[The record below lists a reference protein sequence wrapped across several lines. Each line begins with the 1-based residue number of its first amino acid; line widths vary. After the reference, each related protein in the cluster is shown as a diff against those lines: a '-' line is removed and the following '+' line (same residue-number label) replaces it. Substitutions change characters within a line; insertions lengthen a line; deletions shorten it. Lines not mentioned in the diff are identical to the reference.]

1 MAATSI
7 SGAGVAVGGGT
18 PVRRTTARATA
29 GIQRRRVV
37 KKHIQQKYMLCG
49 FAIHAFLATPAY
61 LYGNVVESD
70 KDLVLRIWPA
80 IVYQATGELCRS
92 IMEHLDTEYS
102 GRSRETVQYRRVFLL
117 ATLIACVSLMASG
130 ILFSSAWI
138 VVTTTTQVVAI
149 VFYGFFAGIGSSLF
163 LWKTHVILEA
173 VRPREDKFVR
183 KTIHLC
189 GEAFCQLFLSFVFTS
204 LRTLY
209 GTAQSIVLMSAL
221 LVNLI
226 PLSLIIT
233 KHREDAFTTKRISV
247 IKAETGFAAL
257 PLRAALAAN
266 LVADQMDGL
275 DTHSWRNPATEM
287 ATPGAAVAAAV
298 VDTHSN
304 YMLATDEAYVTYVNP
319 NGVEIMEIIPEE
331 DETVS
336 MMRSSNATID
346 NYAMSASQTS
356 HKSLSNG
363 RLHPLQPL
371 ISAATGPGAGTG
383 SSSPLPPDH
392 ANLVSPQ
399 FCRFYSDKNES
410 KLNLQRRIR
419 RMSRAV
425 TTHLWWNLLDKIA
438 MPLQQALL
446 VPQLYATT
454 LLLSADIFSYVMCLT
469 VLPGLAVSHHA
480 LKNAEIPFLFSL
492 LAFPWMCF
500 SLMTPRFGT
509 SLYKRKLQWHT
520 LGSVCKCLALIFI
533 SFSTSKLLL
542 SVSAVLLGFGQVV
555 TAFLQELVFQMGMTR
570 ANWTAIR
577 RPVHF
582 TNGLL
587 VLLWGALAHWV
598 VVRYSFQ
605 ATVGLAGGLY
615 GVTTLLWNFL
625 FFCCQ
630 DRD

>member
-1 MAATSI
+1 MRRAA
-7 SGAGVAVGGGT
+7 
-18 PVRRTTARATA
+18 ARATA
-29 GIQRRRVV
+29 GVQRRRVV

-70 KDLVLRIWPA
+70 KDMVLRIWPA
-80 IVYQATGELCRS
+80 IVYQATGEICRS

-102 GRSRETVQYRRVFLL
+102 GRARETTQYRRIFLL
-117 ATLIACVSLMASG
+117 ATLIACVSLMISG
-130 ILFSSAWI
+130 ILFSSAWLL
-138 VVTTTTQVVAI
+138 VSNTTQIVAI
-149 VFYGFFAGIGSSLF
+149 ICYGCFAGIGSNLY

-173 VRPREDKFVR
+173 VRPREDKYVR
-183 KTIHLC
+183 KTIQLC

-257 PLRAALAAN
+257 PLRGALAAN
-266 LVADQMDGL
+266 FVADQLDGL
-275 DTHSWRNPATEM
+275 DTSMSWRNPATEM
-287 ATPGAAVAAAV
+287 ANVGTGSATIAAAV
-298 VDTHSN
+298 VDTHSS

-346 NYAMSASQTS
+346 NSGISQS
-356 HKSLSNG
+356 QMLVKSLSNG
-363 RLHPLQPL
+363 RLFPNSVNP
-371 ISAATGPGAGTG
+371 TGTG
-383 SSSPLPPDH
+383 SSSPLPE
-392 ANLVSPQ
+392 A
-399 FCRFYSDKNES
+399 FE
-410 KLNLQRRIR
+410 NLQRIR

-425 TTHLWWNLLDKIA
+425 TSHLWWNLLDKIA

-454 LLLSADIFSYVMCLT
+454 LLISADIFSYVMCLT

-500 SLMTPRFGT
+500 SLMTPRFGS
-509 SLYKRKLQWHT
+509 SLYKRKLQWYT
-520 LGSVCKCLALIFI
+520 LGSICKCLALIFI

-555 TAFLQELVFQMGMTR
+555 TAFLQELVFQLGMTR

-577 RPVHF
+577 RPVHL

-587 VLLWGALAHWV
+587 ILLWGALAHWV
-598 VVRYSFQ
+598 VLHYSFQ
-605 ATVGLAGGLY
+605 ATVGLAGALY
-615 GVTTLLWNFL
+615 GSTTLLWNFL

-630 DRD
+630 SKD

>member
-1 MAATSI
+1 MATSAM
-7 SGAGVAVGGGT
+7 GVGMPVGVAAPG
-18 PVRRTTARATA
+18 PVRRPTARATA

-92 IMEHLDTEYS
+92 IMEHMDTEYS
-102 GRSRETVQYRRVFLL
+102 GRSRETTQYRRVFLL
-117 ATLIACVSLMASG
+117 ATLIACVSLMVSG

-149 VFYGFFAGIGSSLF
+149 VFYGCFAGIGSSLY

-173 VRPREDKFVR
+173 VRPREDKYVR

-266 LVADQMDGL
+266 LVADQLDGL
-275 DTHSWRNPATEM
+275 DTLSWRNPATTADLA
-287 ATPGAAVAAAV
+287 ATTPSAVVAAAV

-363 RLHPLQPL
+363 RLYPLTPQLPL
-371 ISAATGPGAGTG
+371 GMGTGTGTGTG
-383 SSSPLPPDH
+383 SSSPLPHDYT
-392 ANLVSPQ
+392 NL
-399 FCRFYSDKNES
+399 
-410 KLNLQRRIR
+410 RRIR

-425 TTHLWWNLLDKIA
+425 TSHLWWNLLDKIA

-509 SLYKRKLQWHT
+509 SLYKRKIQWHT
-520 LGSVCKCLALIFI
+520 LGSLCKCLALIFI

-598 VVRYSFQ
+598 VERYSFQ
-605 ATVGLAGGLY
+605 ATVGLAGALY
-615 GVTTLLWNFL
+615 GATSLLWNFL

-630 DRD
+630 GRD

>member
-1 MAATSI
+1 MAAT
-7 SGAGVAVGGGT
+7 GGGVGGGGGGGGASVT
-18 PVRRTTARATA
+18 PPTVRRPTARATA

-102 GRSRETVQYRRVFLL
+102 GRSRETTQYRRVFLL

-173 VRPREDKFVR
+173 VRPREDKYVR

-257 PLRAALAAN
+257 PLRAALA
-266 LVADQMDGL
+266 DQLDGL
-275 DTHSWRNPATEM
+275 ETHSWRNPGTEM
-287 ATPGAAVAAAV
+287 TTATTSPPGAAVAAAV
-298 VDTHSN
+298 VDTHST
-304 YMLATDEAYVTYVNP
+304 YLLATDEAYVTYVNP

-331 DETVS
+331 DETIS

-363 RLHPLQPL
+363 RLYPLPPV
-371 ISAATGPGAGTG
+371 SSPAAGFVTGTG
-383 SSSPLPPDH
+383 TGTGNSSPLPPDFV
-392 ANLVSPQ
+392 NLR
-399 FCRFYSDKNES
+399 RF
-410 KLNLQRRIR
+410 R

-425 TTHLWWNLLDKIA
+425 TSHLWWNLLDKIA

-520 LGSVCKCLALIFI
+520 LGSICKCLALIFI

-587 VLLWGALAHWV
+587 VLLWGAMAHWV

-605 ATVGLAGGLY
+605 ATVGLAGGIY
-615 GVTTLLWNFL
+615 GLSMLLWNFL

-630 DRD
+630 GKD

>member
-1 MAATSI
+1 MATTIAS
-7 SGAGVAVGGGT
+7 AAAVGGT
-18 PVRRTTARATA
+18 PVRRAGARATA
-29 GIQRRRVV
+29 GVQRRRVV

-92 IMEHLDTEYS
+92 ILEHLNTEYS
-102 GRSRETVQYRRVFLL
+102 GRSCETNQYRRMFLL
-117 ATLIACVSLMASG
+117 ATLIACLSLMISG
-130 ILFSSAWI
+130 IFFSSAWV
-138 VVTTTTQVVAI
+138 VVTTTTQTVAI
-149 VFYGFFAGIGSSLF
+149 VFYGCFAGIGSSLY

-173 VRPREDKFVR
+173 VRPREDKYVR

-209 GTAQSIVLMSAL
+209 GTAQSIVLMSAM

-233 KHREDAFTTKRISV
+233 KRREDAFTTKRISV
-247 IKAETGFAAL
+247 IKAETGFGAL
-257 PLRAALAAN
+257 PLRGALAAN
-266 LVADQMDGL
+266 FVADQLDGL
-275 DTHSWRNPATEM
+275 DTMAISWRNPTTEI
-287 ATPGAAVAAAV
+287 TGTTQSGSSGPVAAVAAAV
-298 VDTHSN
+298 LDTHSN
-304 YMLATDEAYVTYVNP
+304 YMLATDEAYVTYMNP

-336 MMRSSNATID
+336 IMRSSNATID
-346 NYAMSASQTS
+346 NYNITQSQVL
-356 HKSLSNG
+356 HKSHSNG
-363 RLHPLQPL
+363 RLYPQNP
-371 ISAATGPGAGTG
+371 INPPGTG
-383 SSSPLPPDH
+383 SSSPLPEAY
-392 ANLVSPQ
+392 ANLH
-399 FCRFYSDKNES
+399 
-410 KLNLQRRIR
+410 RIR

-425 TTHLWWNLLDKIA
+425 TSHLWWNLLDKIA

-446 VPQLYATT
+446 VPQLYAST

-500 SLMTPRFGT
+500 SLMTPRFGS
-509 SLYKRKLQWHT
+509 SLYKRKLQWYT
-520 LGSVCKCLALIFI
+520 LGSICKCMALIFI

-555 TAFLQELVFQMGMTR
+555 TAFLQEMVFQLGMTR

-587 VLLWGALAHWV
+587 ILIWGALAHWV
-598 VVRYSFQ
+598 VVHYSFQ
-605 ATVGLAGGLY
+605 ATVGLAGALY
-615 GVTTLLWNFL
+615 GATTLLWNFL

-630 DRD
+630 SND

>member
-1 MAATSI
+1 MRPMTGTTTTTAMTATTTALTATSG
-7 SGAGVAVGGGT
+7 SAAVAA

-29 GIQRRRVV
+29 GVQRRRVV

-49 FAIHAFLATPAY
+49 FAIHAFLATPAF

-102 GRSRETVQYRRVFLL
+102 GRARETTKYRRIFLL
-117 ATLIACVSLMASG
+117 ATLIACISLMISG
-130 ILFSSAWI
+130 IFFSSAWV
-138 VVTTTTQVVAI
+138 VVTTTTQTVAI
-149 VFYGFFAGIGSSLF
+149 VFYGFFAGIGASLY
-163 LWKTHVILEA
+163 LWRTHVILEA
-173 VRPREDKFVR
+173 VRPREDKYVR

-257 PLRAALAAN
+257 PLRSLPAH
-266 LVADQMDGL
+266 LVADQLDGL
-275 DTHSWRNPATEM
+275 DTVGSPWRNPSPDVNTGSAPV
-287 ATPGAAVAAAV
+287 AVLAAAVA
-298 VDTHSN
+298 DTHSN

-331 DETVS
+331 DETLS
-336 MMRSSNATID
+336 MMRSSTATID
-346 NYAMSASQTS
+346 NYGRLSVHASQ
-356 HKSLSNG
+356 SLSNG
-363 RLHPLQPL
+363 RVYQSQISGGSATTPVDPYTNLH
-371 ISAATGPGAGTG
+371 
-383 SSSPLPPDH
+383 
-392 ANLVSPQ
+392 
-399 FCRFYSDKNES
+399 
-410 KLNLQRRIR
+410 RIR

-425 TTHLWWNLLDKIA
+425 TSHLWWNLLDKIA

-500 SLMTPRFGT
+500 SLMTPRFGS
-509 SLYKRKLQWHT
+509 SLYKHKLQWHSM
-520 LGSVCKCLALIFI
+520 GSICKFMALIFI

-555 TAFLQELVFQMGMTR
+555 TAFLQELVFQMSMPR

-587 VLLWGALAHWV
+587 ILVWGALAHWV

-605 ATVGLAGGLY
+605 ATVLLAGTLY
-615 GVTTLLWNFL
+615 GATTLLWNFL

-630 DRD
+630 SND

>member
-1 MAATSI
+1 MATPKGRDRDTEYMAAPTGI
-7 SGAGVAVGGGT
+7 TNVAVGVGGG
-18 PVRRTTARATA
+18 VRRPTARATA

-92 IMEHLDTEYS
+92 IMEHLDTEYG
-102 GRSRETVQYRRVFLL
+102 GRSRETTQYRRVFLL
-117 ATLIACVSLMASG
+117 ATLIACLSLMISG

-138 VVTTTTQVVAI
+138 VVTTTTQAVAI
-149 VFYGFFAGIGSSLF
+149 VFYGCFAGIGSSLY

-173 VRPREDKFVR
+173 VRPREDKYVR

-247 IKAETGFAAL
+247 IKAETGFGAL

-275 DTHSWRNPATEM
+275 EMLSWRNPATEM
-287 ATPGAAVAAAV
+287 VATPGAAVVAAAV

-346 NYAMSASQTS
+346 NYGMSVSQMS

-363 RLHPLQPL
+363 RLYPQNTPLNP
-371 ISAATGPGAGTG
+371 GTG
-383 SSSPLPPDH
+383 TGNSSPLPPTNH
-392 ANLVSPQ
+392 ANLH
-399 FCRFYSDKNES
+399 
-410 KLNLQRRIR
+410 RIR

-425 TTHLWWNLLDKIA
+425 TSHLWWNLLDKIA

-509 SLYKRKLQWHT
+509 SLYKHKLQWHT
-520 LGSVCKCLALIFI
+520 MGSICKCLALIFI

-587 VLLWGALAHWV
+587 ILVWGALAHWV

-605 ATVGLAGGLY
+605 ATVGLAGALY
-615 GVTTLLWNFL
+615 GATTLLWNFL

-630 DRD
+630 GSD

>member
-1 MAATSI
+1 MATSAI
-7 SGAGVAVGGGT
+7 GGVGVGMGVAT
-18 PVRRTTARATA
+18 SSTVRRPTARATA

-102 GRSRETVQYRRVFLL
+102 GRSRETTEYRRVFLL
-117 ATLIACVSLMASG
+117 ATLIACVSLMVSG

-149 VFYGFFAGIGSSLF
+149 VFYGCFAGIGSSLY

-226 PLSLIIT
+226 PLGLIIT

-257 PLRAALAAN
+257 PLRAALA
-266 LVADQMDGL
+266 DQLDGL
-275 DTHSWRNPATEM
+275 DTLSWRNPATEL
-287 ATPGAAVAAAV
+287 ATAGPGAAVAAAV

-363 RLHPLQPL
+363 RLYPLAPQHPV
-371 ISAATGPGAGTG
+371 ATGTGTGTG
-383 SSSPLPPDH
+383 SSSPLPPDY
-392 ANLVSPQ
+392 ANL
-399 FCRFYSDKNES
+399 
-410 KLNLQRRIR
+410 RRIR

-425 TTHLWWNLLDKIA
+425 TSHLWWNLLDKIA

-509 SLYKRKLQWHT
+509 SLYKRKIQWHT
-520 LGSVCKCLALIFI
+520 LGSLCKCLALIFI

-598 VVRYSFQ
+598 VERYSFQ
-605 ATVGLAGGLY
+605 ATVGLAGALY
-615 GVTTLLWNFL
+615 GATSLLWNFL

-630 DRD
+630 GRD

>member
-1 MAATSI
+1 MATTSI
-7 SGAGVAVGGGT
+7 GGVGVGVGMGVAAGGA
-18 PVRRTTARATA
+18 VRRPTARATA

-102 GRSRETVQYRRVFLL
+102 GRSRETTQYRRVFLL
-117 ATLIACVSLMASG
+117 ATLIACVSLMVAG

-149 VFYGFFAGIGSSLF
+149 VFYGCFAGIGSSLY

-173 VRPREDKFVR
+173 VRPREDKYVR

-266 LVADQMDGL
+266 LVADQLDGL
-275 DTHSWRNPATEM
+275 DTLSWRNPATEM
-287 ATPGAAVAAAV
+287 GASPGAAVAAAV

-331 DETVS
+331 DETLS

-346 NYAMSASQTS
+346 NYGMSASQTS

-363 RLHPLQPL
+363 RLYPLTPL
-371 ISAATGPGAGTG
+371 NPTVTGAGTG

-392 ANLVSPQ
+392 ANLQ
-399 FCRFYSDKNES
+399 
-410 KLNLQRRIR
+410 RIR

-425 TTHLWWNLLDKIA
+425 TSHLWWNLLDKIA

-520 LGSVCKCLALIFI
+520 LGSLCKCLALIFI

-598 VVRYSFQ
+598 VERYSFQ
-605 ATVGLAGGLY
+605 ATVGLAGALY
-615 GVTTLLWNFL
+615 GASSLLWNFL

-630 DRD
+630 GRD

>member
-1 MAATSI
+1 MATSAISGVGGGGGVGSGVGVAATS
-7 SGAGVAVGGGT
+7 
-18 PVRRTTARATA
+18 PVRRSTARATA

-102 GRSRETVQYRRVFLL
+102 GRSRETTQYRRVFLL
-117 ATLIACVSLMASG
+117 ATLIACVSLMISG

-149 VFYGFFAGIGSSLF
+149 VFYGCFAGIGSSLY

-173 VRPREDKFVR
+173 VRPREDKYVR

-266 LVADQMDGL
+266 LVADQLDGL
-275 DTHSWRNPATEM
+275 DTHTWRNPATTEM
-287 ATPGAAVAAAV
+287 ATPSAAVAAAVV

-304 YMLATDEAYVTYVNP
+304 YMLATDEAYVTYLNP

-363 RLHPLQPL
+363 RLYPLTPQHPL
-371 ISAATGPGAGTG
+371 AAGTGTGTG
-383 SSSPLPPDH
+383 SSSPLPPDY
-392 ANLVSPQ
+392 ANL
-399 FCRFYSDKNES
+399 
-410 KLNLQRRIR
+410 RRIR

-520 LGSVCKCLALIFI
+520 LGSLCKCLALIFI

-598 VVRYSFQ
+598 VERYSFQ
-605 ATVGLAGGLY
+605 ATVGLAGALY
-615 GVTTLLWNFL
+615 GSTSLLWNFL

-630 DRD
+630 GKD

>member
-1 MAATSI
+1 MTTMPMATVVTNS
-7 SGAGVAVGGGT
+7 AGGP
-18 PVRRTTARATA
+18 PVPRRAAARATA
-29 GIQRRRVV
+29 GVQRRRVV

-80 IVYQATGELCRS
+80 IVYQATGEICRS

-102 GRSRETVQYRRVFLL
+102 GRARETTQYRRIFLL
-117 ATLIACVSLMASG
+117 ATLIACISLMISG
-130 ILFSSAWI
+130 IFFSSAWV
-138 VVTTTTQVVAI
+138 VVTTTTQTVAI
-149 VFYGFFAGIGSSLF
+149 VFYGFFAGIGSSLY

-173 VRPREDKFVR
+173 VRPREDKYVR

-233 KHREDAFTTKRISV
+233 KHREDAFKTKRISV
-247 IKAETGFAAL
+247 IKAESSFGAL
-257 PLRAALAAN
+257 PLRGALVAN
-266 LVADQMDGL
+266 FVADQLDGL
-275 DTHSWRNPATEM
+275 DVMASMSWRNPAT
-287 ATPGAAVAAAV
+287 ADLSSTTGTAPVAAVAAAV
-298 VDTHSN
+298 VDTHSS

-336 MMRSSNATID
+336 MMRSSSATID
-346 NYAMSASQTS
+346 NYGISQS
-356 HKSLSNG
+356 QMLHKSHSNG
-363 RLHPLQPL
+363 RIYTQNPLN
-371 ISAATGPGAGTG
+371 PGSGTAPGTG
-383 SSSPLPPDH
+383 SSSPLPETY
-392 ANLVSPQ
+392 ANLH
-399 FCRFYSDKNES
+399 
-410 KLNLQRRIR
+410 RIR
-419 RMSRAV
+419 RMSLAV
-425 TTHLWWNLLDKIA
+425 TSHLWWNLLDKIA
-438 MPLQQALL
+438 MPLQHALL

-454 LLLSADIFSYVMCLT
+454 LLISADIFSYVMCLT

-500 SLMTPRFGT
+500 SLMTPRFGS
-509 SLYKRKLQWHT
+509 SLYKRKLQWYT
-520 LGSVCKCLALIFI
+520 LGSICKCLALIFI

-555 TAFLQELVFQMGMTR
+555 TAFLQEMVFQLGMTR

-587 VLLWGALAHWV
+587 ILVWGALAHWV
-598 VVRYSFQ
+598 VEHYSFQ
-605 ATVGLAGGLY
+605 ATVGLAGTLY
-615 GVTTLLWNFL
+615 GATTLLWNFL

-630 DRD
+630 SKD

>member
-1 MAATSI
+1 MTTMPMATVAAVPVAAT
-7 SGAGVAVGGGT
+7 A
-18 PVRRTTARATA
+18 VRRTAARATA
-29 GIQRRRVV
+29 GVQRRRVV

-61 LYGNVVESD
+61 LYGNIVESD

-102 GRSRETVQYRRVFLL
+102 GRAQETNQYRRIFLL
-117 ATLIACVSLMASG
+117 ATLIACLSLMISG
-130 ILFSSAWI
+130 IFFSSAWV
-138 VVTTTTQVVAI
+138 VVTTTTQTVAI
-149 VFYGFFAGIGSSLF
+149 VFYGCFAGIGSSLY

-173 VRPREDKFVR
+173 VRPREDKYVR

-209 GTAQSIVLMSAL
+209 GTAQSIVLMSAM

-247 IKAETGFAAL
+247 IKAETGFGAL

-266 LVADQMDGL
+266 FVADQLDGL
-275 DTHSWRNPATEM
+275 DTAMSWRNPATEM
-287 ATPGAAVAAAV
+287 TSTAPAAAVAAAV

-336 MMRSSNATID
+336 IMRSSNATID
-346 NYAMSASQTS
+346 NYSMSQSQVL
-356 HKSLSNG
+356 HKSHSNG
-363 RLHPLQPL
+363 RLHAQSPQNP
-371 ISAATGPGAGTG
+371 TGTG
-383 SSSPLPPDH
+383 SSSPLPEAY
-392 ANLVSPQ
+392 ANLH
-399 FCRFYSDKNES
+399 
-410 KLNLQRRIR
+410 RIR

-425 TTHLWWNLLDKIA
+425 TSHLWWNLLDKIA
-438 MPLQQALL
+438 MPLQHALM
-446 VPQLYATT
+446 VPQLYAST

-500 SLMTPRFGT
+500 SLMTPRFGS
-509 SLYKRKLQWHT
+509 SLYKRKLQWYT
-520 LGSVCKCLALIFI
+520 LGSICKCLALIFI

-555 TAFLQELVFQMGMTR
+555 TAFLQEMVFQLGMTR

-587 VLLWGALAHWV
+587 ILIWGALAHWV
-598 VVRYSFQ
+598 VVNYSFQ
-605 ATVGLAGGLY
+605 ATVGLAGALY
-615 GVTTLLWNFL
+615 GSTTLLWNFL

-630 DRD
+630 TKD

>member
-1 MAATSI
+1 QAAMAAT
-7 SGAGVAVGGGT
+7 GGGVGVASGGGASPT
-18 PVRRTTARATA
+18 VRRPTARATA

-80 IVYQATGELCRS
+80 IVYQATGEICRS

-102 GRSRETVQYRRVFLL
+102 GRSRETTQYRRVFLL

-173 VRPREDKFVR
+173 VRPREDKYVR

-257 PLRAALAAN
+257 PLRAALA
-266 LVADQMDGL
+266 DQLDGL
-275 DTHSWRNPATEM
+275 ETHSWRNPATEM
-287 ATPGAAVAAAV
+287 TTTSTAPPGAAVAAAV
-298 VDTHSN
+298 VDTHST
-304 YMLATDEAYVTYVNP
+304 YLLATDEAYVTYVNP

-331 DETVS
+331 DETIS

-363 RLHPLQPL
+363 RLYPLPS
-371 ISAATGPGAGTG
+371 ISSPGAAFVTGTG
-383 SSSPLPPDH
+383 TGTGNSSPLPPDYV
-392 ANLVSPQ
+392 NLR
-399 FCRFYSDKNES
+399 RF
-410 KLNLQRRIR
+410 R

-425 TTHLWWNLLDKIA
+425 TSHLWWNLLDKIA

-520 LGSVCKCLALIFI
+520 LGSICKCLALIFI

-587 VLLWGALAHWV
+587 VLLWGAMAHWV

-605 ATVGLAGGLY
+605 ATVGLAGGIY
-615 GVTTLLWNFL
+615 GLSMLLWNFL

-630 DRD
+630 SKD

>member
-1 MAATSI
+1 MATSAIGGVGGGGGVGSGVGVAATS
-7 SGAGVAVGGGT
+7 
-18 PVRRTTARATA
+18 PVRRSTARATA

-102 GRSRETVQYRRVFLL
+102 GRSRETTQYRRVFLL
-117 ATLIACVSLMASG
+117 ATLIACVSLMISG

-149 VFYGFFAGIGSSLF
+149 VFYGCFAGIGSSLY

-173 VRPREDKFVR
+173 VRPREDKYVR

-266 LVADQMDGL
+266 LVADQLDGL
-275 DTHSWRNPATEM
+275 DTHTWRNPATTEN
-287 ATPGAAVAAAV
+287 ATPSAAVAAAVV

-304 YMLATDEAYVTYVNP
+304 YMLATDEAYVTYLNP

-363 RLHPLQPL
+363 RLYPLTPQHPL
-371 ISAATGPGAGTG
+371 AAGTGTGTG
-383 SSSPLPPDH
+383 SSSPLPPDY
-392 ANLVSPQ
+392 ANL
-399 FCRFYSDKNES
+399 
-410 KLNLQRRIR
+410 RRIR

-520 LGSVCKCLALIFI
+520 LGSLCKCLALIFI

-598 VVRYSFQ
+598 VERYSFQ
-605 ATVGLAGGLY
+605 ATVGLAGALY
-615 GVTTLLWNFL
+615 ASTSLLWNFL

-630 DRD
+630 GKD

>member
-1 MAATSI
+1 MAAT
-7 SGAGVAVGGGT
+7 GGGVGGGGVSGGGGGASVT
-18 PVRRTTARATA
+18 PPTVRRPTARATA

-102 GRSRETVQYRRVFLL
+102 GRSRETTQYRRVFLL

-173 VRPREDKFVR
+173 VRPREDKYVR

-257 PLRAALAAN
+257 PLRAALA
-266 LVADQMDGL
+266 DQLDGL
-275 DTHSWRNPATEM
+275 ETHSWRNPGTEM
-287 ATPGAAVAAAV
+287 TTATTSPPGAAVAAAV
-298 VDTHSN
+298 VDTHST
-304 YMLATDEAYVTYVNP
+304 YLLATDEAYVTYVNP

-331 DETVS
+331 DETIS

-363 RLHPLQPL
+363 RLYPLPPL
-371 ISAATGPGAGTG
+371 SSPAAGFVTGTG
-383 SSSPLPPDH
+383 TGTGNSSPLPPDYV
-392 ANLVSPQ
+392 NLR
-399 FCRFYSDKNES
+399 RF
-410 KLNLQRRIR
+410 R

-425 TTHLWWNLLDKIA
+425 TSHLWWNLLDKIA

-520 LGSVCKCLALIFI
+520 LGSICKCLALIFI

-587 VLLWGALAHWV
+587 VLLWGAMAHWV

-605 ATVGLAGGLY
+605 ATVGLAGGIY
-615 GVTTLLWNFL
+615 GLSMLLWNFL

-630 DRD
+630 GKD

>member
-1 MAATSI
+1 MTTMPMATVAAVPVAAT
-7 SGAGVAVGGGT
+7 A
-18 PVRRTTARATA
+18 VRRTAARATA
-29 GIQRRRVV
+29 GVQRRRVV

-61 LYGNVVESD
+61 LYGNIVESD

-102 GRSRETVQYRRVFLL
+102 GRARETTQYRRIFLL
-117 ATLIACVSLMASG
+117 ATLIACLSLMISG
-130 ILFSSAWI
+130 IFFSSAWV
-138 VVTTTTQVVAI
+138 VVTTTTQTVAI
-149 VFYGFFAGIGSSLF
+149 VFYGCFAGIGSSLY

-173 VRPREDKFVR
+173 VRPREDKYVR

-209 GTAQSIVLMSAL
+209 GTAQSIVLMSAM

-247 IKAETGFAAL
+247 IKAETGFGAL

-266 LVADQMDGL
+266 FVADQLDGL
-275 DTHSWRNPATEM
+275 DTAMSWRNPGTEM
-287 ATPGAAVAAAV
+287 NSTAPAAAVAAAV

-336 MMRSSNATID
+336 IMRSSNATID
-346 NYAMSASQTS
+346 NYSMSQSQVL
-356 HKSLSNG
+356 HKSHSNG
-363 RLHPLQPL
+363 RLHAQSPLNP
-371 ISAATGPGAGTG
+371 TGTG
-383 SSSPLPPDH
+383 SSSPLPE
-392 ANLVSPQ
+392 AYVNLH
-399 FCRFYSDKNES
+399 
-410 KLNLQRRIR
+410 RIR

-425 TTHLWWNLLDKIA
+425 TSHLWWNLLDKIA
-438 MPLQQALL
+438 MPLQHALM
-446 VPQLYATT
+446 VPQLYAST

-500 SLMTPRFGT
+500 SLMTPRFGS
-509 SLYKRKLQWHT
+509 SLYKRKLQWYT
-520 LGSVCKCLALIFI
+520 LGSICKCLALIFI

-555 TAFLQELVFQMGMTR
+555 TAFLQEMVFQLGMTR

-587 VLLWGALAHWV
+587 ILIWGALAHWV
-598 VVRYSFQ
+598 VVNYSFQ
-605 ATVGLAGGLY
+605 ATVGLAGALY
-615 GVTTLLWNFL
+615 GSTTLLWNFL

-630 DRD
+630 NKD

>member
-1 MAATSI
+1 MATSAI
-7 SGAGVAVGGGT
+7 GGVGVGLGVAT
-18 PVRRTTARATA
+18 SSPVRRPTARATA

-102 GRSRETVQYRRVFLL
+102 GRSRETTQYRRVFLL
-117 ATLIACVSLMASG
+117 ATLIACVSLMVSG

-149 VFYGFFAGIGSSLF
+149 VFYGCFAGIGASLYQ
-163 LWKTHVILEA
+163 WKTHVILEA
-173 VRPREDKFVR
+173 VRPREDKYVR

-247 IKAETGFAAL
+247 IKAETGFGAL
-257 PLRAALAAN
+257 PLRASLAAN
-266 LVADQMDGL
+266 LVADQLDGL
-275 DTHSWRNPATEM
+275 DTLSWRNPATEM
-287 ATPGAAVAAAV
+287 AAPGAVVAAAV

-304 YMLATDEAYVTYVNP
+304 YMLATDEAYVTFVNP

-346 NYAMSASQTS
+346 NYAMSASQMS

-363 RLHPLQPL
+363 RLYPATPQHPV
-371 ISAATGPGAGTG
+371 ATGTG
-383 SSSPLPPDH
+383 SSSPLPPDY
-392 ANLVSPQ
+392 ANLTLPPPPSPPI
-399 FCRFYSDKNES
+399 
-410 KLNLQRRIR
+410 L
-419 RMSRAV
+419 
-425 TTHLWWNLLDKIA
+425 
-438 MPLQQALL
+438 
-446 VPQLYATT
+446 
-454 LLLSADIFSYVMCLT
+454 
-469 VLPGLAVSHHA
+469 
-480 LKNAEIPFLFSL
+480 
-492 LAFPWMCF
+492 
-500 SLMTPRFGT
+500 
-509 SLYKRKLQWHT
+509 
-520 LGSVCKCLALIFI
+520 
-533 SFSTSKLLL
+533 
-542 SVSAVLLGFGQVV
+542 
-555 TAFLQELVFQMGMTR
+555 
-570 ANWTAIR
+570 
-577 RPVHF
+577 
-582 TNGLL
+582 
-587 VLLWGALAHWV
+587 
-598 VVRYSFQ
+598 
-605 ATVGLAGGLY
+605 
-615 GVTTLLWNFL
+615 
-625 FFCCQ
+625 
-630 DRD
+630 

>member
-1 MAATSI
+1 MTTSAI
-7 SGAGVAVGGGT
+7 GSVGVGVGT
-18 PVRRTTARATA
+18 ASSSPVRRPTARATA

-102 GRSRETVQYRRVFLL
+102 GRSRETTQYRRVFLL
-117 ATLIACVSLMASG
+117 ATLIACVSLMISG

-149 VFYGFFAGIGSSLF
+149 VFYGCFAAIGSSLY

-173 VRPREDKFVR
+173 VRPREDKYVR

-266 LVADQMDGL
+266 LVADQLDGL
-275 DTHSWRNPATEM
+275 DTLSWRNPATTEM
-287 ATPGAAVAAAV
+287 ATPNAAVAAAV

-363 RLHPLQPL
+363 RLYPLSPQIPL
-371 ISAATGPGAGTG
+371 TSGSGTG
-383 SSSPLPPDH
+383 SSSPLPPDY
-392 ANLVSPQ
+392 ANL
-399 FCRFYSDKNES
+399 
-410 KLNLQRRIR
+410 RRIR

-425 TTHLWWNLLDKIA
+425 TSHLWRNLLDKIA

-509 SLYKRKLQWHT
+509 SLYKRKIQWHT
-520 LGSVCKCLALIFI
+520 LGSICKCLALIFI

-570 ANWTAIR
+570 ANWTSIR

-598 VVRYSFQ
+598 VERYSFQ
-605 ATVGLAGGLY
+605 ATVGLAGALY
-615 GVTTLLWNFL
+615 GATTLLWNFL

-630 DRD
+630 GRD